1 MSPGELG
8 SGGTPVQATVID
20 WDGTR
25 LPDELRG
32 LPPGRYLVAPLDDR
46 DELTPEEDAAV
57 RLGLDELAAGEVVS
71 LDEVIHEIHERAR
84 RG

>member
-1 MSPGELG
+1 
-8 SGGTPVQATVID
+8 VHATVIE

-32 LPPGRYLVAPLDDR
+32 LPPRRYPVAPVDDH
-46 DELTPEEDAAV
+46 DELTSEEDVAV
-57 RLGLDELAAGEVVS
+57 RLGLDEMTAGEVVP
-71 LDEVIHEIHERAR
+71 LDDVIQEIHERAR

>member
-1 MSPGELG
+1 MR
-8 SGGTPVQATVID
+8 ATVID

-32 LPPGRYLVAPLDDR
+32 LPPGRYLLAPLDEQ

-57 RLGLDELAAGEVVS
+57 RLGLDDMAAGEVMPLGDVIR
-71 LDEVIHEIHERAR
+71 EVHERPR
-84 RG
+84 TG

>member
-1 MSPGELG
+1 M
-8 SGGTPVQATVID
+8 QATVID

-32 LPPGRYLVAPLDDR
+32 LPPGRYLVAPLDDH
-46 DELTPEEDAAV
+46 DALAPEEDAAV
-57 RLGLDELAAGEVVS
+57 CLGLDELAAGEVVP
-71 LDEVIHEIHERAR
+71 LGDVIQEIHERAH